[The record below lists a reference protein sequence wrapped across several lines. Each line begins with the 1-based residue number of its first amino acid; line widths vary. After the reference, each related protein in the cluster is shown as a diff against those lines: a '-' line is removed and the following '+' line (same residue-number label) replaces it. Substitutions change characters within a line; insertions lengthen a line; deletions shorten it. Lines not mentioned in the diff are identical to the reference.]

1 MLIPMLNTVP
11 APVARALE
19 NALYPI
25 LHHLV
30 LEHGAESLRE
40 GLMQVAHQGHR
51 IERRERDREAKRKRQ
66 PRAATPP
73 SQLPRPVVELSERQA
88 FDIRRRHH
96 LVEERGA
103 DDDVTTA
110 RADRGA
116 LLGDNDRLRTE
127 LLRVVDEL
135 DDLRSQIAIADQE
148 SYEEDVARL
157 GVLPT
162 CSSCGDEVREV
173 YPLAAASRWLGEG
186 EHDEYDRDVEVCEA
200 CGRGEKPAAAPVA
213 AEPPRPRLASGTRRL
228 PAPMRKAG

>member
-1 MLIPMLNTVP
+1 MLVSMFNVVP
-11 APVARALE
+11 APVAKALE
-19 NALYPI
+19 NALYPV
-25 LHHLV
+25 LTHLV
-30 LEHGAESLRE
+30 LEHGAEAVRE

-51 IERRERDREAKRKRQ
+51 IERRERDRDAKRKRR
-66 PRAATPP
+66 PAPATPP
-73 SQLPRPVVELSERQA
+73 SQLPRPVVELSEREA

-103 DDDVTTA
+103 DDDVTMV

-135 DDLRSQIAIADQE
+135 DELRSQMAIADQD

-157 GVLPT
+157 GLLPT
-162 CSSCGDEVREV
+162 CSSCSLEVREV

-186 EHDEYDRDVEVCEA
+186 EPDEYDRDVEVCEA
-200 CGRGEKPAAAPVA
+200 CARGEKPAAAPAA
-213 AEPPRPRLASGTRRL
+213 AETPRPRLASGTRRL